1 MGHRSTTRVSI
12 DSYPSEPA
20 PLLKVSAVGDRWH
33 LFPLAKVIDDGLV
46 QIVGSKICSRRSGR
60 VLKRIRVTLRWQT
73 PGCDFEDYAAETRV
87 LSRYGCKLVC
97 TGHAKLGAEVFVL
110 HPESGKS
117 IRARVL
123 YRDLEGGSAQ
133 IALAL
138 EFIGND
144 NFWQIEFPVPG
155 LVRHK
160 LS

>member
-1 MGHRSTTRVSI
+1 M
-12 DSYPSEPA
+12 
-20 PLLKVSAVGDRWH
+20 
-33 LFPLAKVIDDGLV
+33 
-46 QIVGSKICSRRSGR
+46 GSKICSRRSGR
-60 VLKRIRVTLRWQT
+60 ILKRIPVTLRWQT

-97 TGHAKLGAEVFVL
+97 AGRTKLGAEVFVL
-110 HPESGKS
+110 HPERGRS

-123 YRDLEGGSAQ
+123 YREVEGGSAQ

-144 NFWQIEFPVPG
+144 NFWQIEFPAPEF
-155 LVRHK
+155 VRHK